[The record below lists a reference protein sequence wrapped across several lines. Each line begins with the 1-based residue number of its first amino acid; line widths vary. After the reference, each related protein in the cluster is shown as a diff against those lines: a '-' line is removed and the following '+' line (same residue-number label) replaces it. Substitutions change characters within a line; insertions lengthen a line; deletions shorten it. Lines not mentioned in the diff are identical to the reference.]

1 MKISQETINILKNYS
16 QINQGILFKRGET
29 ISTISPQKNILV
41 EATVKETFPNDFG
54 IYDLPNF
61 LSVLS
66 LSKDDPE
73 LSFYDKHLTLSGH
86 NGRATI
92 TYRYTDASMI
102 VCPPDKKL
110 TVPKAVATFDL
121 NEKDL
126 SWITRCVA
134 ILQQPNMSIESDGD
148 SINITT
154 FDATNDSTHTQK
166 LQIATGNGESFRFVL
181 RTENIKLIPTDYTVE
196 ATKGIVTFT
205 GKNIPIKYWIATEK
219 MKE

>member
-1 MKISQETINILKNYS
+1 MKISQDTINILKNFS
-16 QINQGILFKRGET
+16 QINQGIFFKKGDT

-41 EATVKETFPNDFG
+41 EATVKESFPNDFG

-86 NGRATI
+86 NGRSTI

-110 TVPKAVATFDL
+110 TVPSAVATFHLDE
-121 NEKDL
+121 NDL
-126 SWITRCVA
+126 SWISRCVA

-148 SINITT
+148 AINITT
-154 FDATNDSTHTQK
+154 FDATNDSSHTQK
-166 LQIATGNGESFRFVL
+166 LQIAKGNGESFKFVL
-181 RTENIKLIPTDYTVE
+181 RTENIKLISTNYTVA